1 MHLKKSTIIPISQSQ
16 KAIANAF
23 NNFFAKIGN
32 NIANSVPN
40 TDCSPQQ
47 YLNKQTYDTF
57 YLFPTST
64 SEIETEISAI
74 NVRKATGP
82 YSIPSNLLKLLKSV
96 ISKPLEIIFNASFAR
111 GIVPNKFKIARVLPV
126 FKNGI
131 QTNMSN
137 YRPISLLSVFNRIL
151 EKIMYNRL
159 SNFIE
164 KMNIIYAKT
173 IRILLAPFHM
183 AS

>member
-1 MHLKKSTIIPISQSQ
+1 M
-16 KAIANAF
+16 
-23 NNFFAKIGN
+23 
-32 NIANSVPN
+32 PN

-151 EKIMYNRL
+151 EKIMYNRY

-164 KMNIIYAKT
+164 KMNILYAKQFGFRSHLST
-173 IRILLAPFHM
+173 EHAILSIVGKIHEGIEKGMFSCGIFLDFSKAFDT
-183 AS
+183 AK